1 MPRGVGS
8 VESMQKMNAPRV
20 AAIVGAGALVAFSL
34 PPWGFWPLAIVGIA
48 LFAALSRSLSAGAQA
63 LAAWCFALA
72 WFAPGMGWMW
82 HLTAPGYLIAVPL
95 FASFHALAAFV
106 AARASYSVVA
116 APIAHT
122 LAEALRF
129 STPFGGVPLAT
140 LAIAH
145 ADSPIG
151 VIARVGGPI
160 VLSYAVLQIGFLVP
174 YLWTRRSW
182 HAASVVVAAVVIVVG
197 IASIAP
203 SGADT
208 GERITVA
215 AVQGG
220 GPQGTLA
227 INTRSRDV
235 VERHLAATRTI
246 PESTALDMVVWP
258 ENVID
263 VDSFYDSLERE
274 EIAAEAARLGV
285 PFAVGITEDVD
296 AEYFT
301 NAQVVVN
308 QDGTLG
314 DRYDKVKRVPFG
326 EFVPLRGLLEALGAP
341 VDRIPRDAMPGDSI
355 ASLRIADTVV
365 GVAISWEV
373 FFSGRANEGIENG
386 GSMLMNPTNGSSYT
400 GTILQSQQIASSRL
414 RAIETGRWVV
424 QVSPTGFSAFV
435 SPTGEVF
442 DRTGVSEQRV
452 IVRDVPLRSGRTIY
466 SRIGD
471 QTVLIL
477 FVAALLT
484 LLAQRRTPFRQLTTR
499 RAAITDR

>member
-1 MPRGVGS
+1 V
-8 VESMQKMNAPRV
+8 
-20 AAIVGAGALVAFSL
+20 
-34 PPWGFWPLAIVGIA
+34 
-48 LFAALSRSLSAGAQA
+48 
-63 LAAWCFALA
+63 
-72 WFAPGMGWMW
+72 
-82 HLTAPGYLIAVPL
+82 
-95 FASFHALAAFV
+95 
-106 AARASYSVVA
+106 
-116 APIAHT
+116 
-122 LAEALRF
+122 
-129 STPFGGVPLAT
+129 
-140 LAIAH
+140 
-145 ADSPIG
+145 
-151 VIARVGGPI
+151 VIAW
-160 VLSYAVLQIGFLVP
+160 S
-174 YLWTRRSW
+174 
-182 HAASVVVAAVVIVVG
+182 
-197 IASIAP
+197 AP
-203 SGADT
+203 SGVDV
-208 GERITVA
+208 GEQITIA

-227 INTRSRDV
+227 INTRARDV
-235 VERHLAATRTI
+235 VERHLAATQTI
-246 PESTALDMVVWP
+246 PDETALDMVVWP

-263 VDSFYDSLERE
+263 VDSFYDSVERE

-296 AEYFT
+296 ATYFT

-308 QDGTLG
+308 TDGTLG

-326 EFVPLRGLLEALGAP
+326 EFIPLRGLLEALGAP
-341 VDRIPRDAMPGDSI
+341 VDRIPRDALPGDGV
-355 ASLRIADTVV
+355 ANLRIADTVV

-386 GSMLMNPTNGSSYT
+386 GSLLLNPTNGSSYT

-452 IVRDVPLRSGRTIY
+452 IIREVPLRIGRTLY

-484 LLAQRRTPFRQLTTR
+484 LLAQRRSLFRRLTTR
-499 RAAITDR
+499 QAAITDR